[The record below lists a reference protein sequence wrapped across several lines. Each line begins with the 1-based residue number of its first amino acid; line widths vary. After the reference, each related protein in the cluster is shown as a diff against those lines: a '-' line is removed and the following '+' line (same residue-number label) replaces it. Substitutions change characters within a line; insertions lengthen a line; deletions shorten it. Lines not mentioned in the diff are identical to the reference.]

1 MHERLAR
8 DPDLHVYHYAAYE
21 ITALKRLM
29 GRYGTREAEL
39 DDLLRRGVFVD
50 LYKVVR
56 NGLRASRPGYGLKE
70 MEAFLDFH
78 RQAEVK
84 DGGSSI
90 VMFEEWMQTREQ
102 ALLDK
107 IAAYN
112 EEDCIATLLL
122 RDWLLERRAE
132 ALREFG
138 PFPQP
143 EPVEPKPAAGG
154 QGRARRAPRGA
165 PRRGRGARGAPARL
179 PRARAQA
186 GLVGLLRPAREDATT
201 SCSRTRS
208 RSAASRSP
216 AGRSR

>member
-1 MHERLAR
+1 
-8 DPDLHVYHYAAYE
+8 
-21 ITALKRLM
+21 M
-29 GRYGTREAEL
+29 GRYGTREEEL

-70 MEAFLDFH
+70 MEAFLDFE

-84 DGGSSI
+84 DGGTSI

-102 ALLDK
+102 AMLDQ

-138 PFPQP
+138 PVP
-143 EPVEPKPAAGG
+143 
-154 QGRARRAPRGA
+154 ARRSRSSRSRC
-165 PRRGRGARGAPARL
+165 RRGRPSGPRCARRCST
-179 PRARAQA
+179 RARSS
-186 GLVGLLRPAREDATT
+186 RR
-201 SCSRTRS
+201 SCSTTTTAS
-208 RSAASRSP
+208 ASRSG
-216 AGRSR
+216 GRSSTGWR